1 MKKIFILFI
10 IFLISAFVASAE
22 LTSLIVPLNDSDIP
36 KGIRPLIKEGYRIYF
51 QGFEENL
58 MEFICNDEASAS
70 LLLEEFI
77 NSKGG
82 YTIQDYSKYSY
93 KGIKGFRYASTWGK
107 GCALQNKNIVYV
119 FNSPSGNESNI
130 RILLENKF
138 GKEFPYYYLALLVI
152 PIGIVIYKIRK

>member
-1 MKKIFILFI
+1 MKKIFLIFFILLF
-10 IFLISAFVASAE
+10 SAFVASAE

-51 QGFEENL
+51 QGFDENL

-70 LLLEEFI
+70 LLLNEFI

-82 YTIQDYSKYSY
+82 YTIQDYSNYSY
-93 KGIKGFRYASTWGK
+93 KGIKGFRYVSPWGK
-107 GCALQNKNIVYV
+107 GYALQNKNKVYI
-119 FNSPSGNESNI
+119 FSSPSGNESNI

-138 GKEFPYYYLALLVI
+138 GKEFPYYYLAFLVI
-152 PIGIVIYKIRK
+152 PIGIVLYKLRK